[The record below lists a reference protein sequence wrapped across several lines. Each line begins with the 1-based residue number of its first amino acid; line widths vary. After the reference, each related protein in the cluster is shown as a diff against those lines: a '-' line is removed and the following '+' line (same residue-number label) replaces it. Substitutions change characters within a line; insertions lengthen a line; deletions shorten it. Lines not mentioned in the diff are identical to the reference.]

1 MPAYV
6 LPLLLVVAFFD
17 LRALRI
23 PDALTLVT
31 LLVFFP
37 VAVGLPFDELIFRVS
52 VAGSIFAIG
61 FFLFAFRLF
70 GGGDVKFLPV
80 LLLFVPSSELL
91 TFSYCL
97 SVSILLAILT
107 LSFARRL
114 NAPLIANWASVSAE
128 QSLPLGVSFAYAGL
142 MHWLITFLL

>member
-6 LPLLLVVAFFD
+6 LLLLLVVAFVD

-23 PDALTLVT
+23 PDALTVVT
-31 LLVFFP
+31 LLAFFP
-37 VAVGLPFDELIFRVS
+37 VAVGLPFDELIFRIS

-80 LLLFVPSSELL
+80 LLLFVPSGELL
-91 TFSYCL
+91 IFSYCL
-97 SVSILLAILT
+97 SFSILLAILT
-107 LSFARRL
+107 LSLARRL
-114 NAPLIANWASVSAE
+114 NTPILANWASVSKA

-142 MHWLITFLL
+142 LHWLITIVL